1 MKDKSIFY
9 LITLLLFVAICGSVL
24 DAFGLRSF
32 DNLAKIASV
41 TGRLGALVLTVYEG
55 TTMETPPYWQPILL
69 FGVVTIAG
77 VVFKIMHWPLGLPM
91 LLSGLSIVTV
101 LYSVRYVFKQNK
113 TILDLLKLLWILS
126 LLISVI
132 LKLEH
137 WPYGEVAITVQSVL
151 FIAVFVSFY
160 LQDIKANKQI
170 SPSEIIDAE

>member
-1 MKDKSIFY
+1 
-9 LITLLLFVAICGSVL
+9 
-24 DAFGLRSF
+24 
-32 DNLAKIASV
+32 
-41 TGRLGALVLTVYEG
+41 
-55 TTMETPPYWQPILL
+55 
-69 FGVVTIAG
+69 
-77 VVFKIMHWPLGLPM
+77 
-91 LLSGLSIVTV
+91 
-101 LYSVRYVFKQNK
+101 
-113 TILDLLKLLWILS
+113 

>member
-1 MKDKSIFY
+1 MF
-9 LITLLLFVAICGSVL
+9 L
-24 DAFGLRSF
+24 
-32 DNLAKIASV
+32 
-41 TGRLGALVLTVYEG
+41 
-55 TTMETPPYWQPILL
+55 
-69 FGVVTIAG
+69 
-77 VVFKIMHWPLGLPM
+77 
-91 LLSGLSIVTV
+91 
-101 LYSVRYVFKQNK
+101 NK